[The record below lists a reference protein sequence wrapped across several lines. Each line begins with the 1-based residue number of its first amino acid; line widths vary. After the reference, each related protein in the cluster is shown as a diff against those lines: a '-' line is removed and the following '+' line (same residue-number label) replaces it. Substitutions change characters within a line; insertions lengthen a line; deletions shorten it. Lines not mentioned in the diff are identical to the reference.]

1 MHTALAGMFRRT
13 EWGIFSLITFA
24 SYVALR
30 RDFVS
35 QRPSYGTPHTLAI
48 AVCTGRDSA
57 LRRMTIDMSSG
68 VTPRYSAKET
78 SVGKPL
84 MLSKSLMYWV
94 LFSFFSLSSLA
105 LLSIIVLI
113 LKLQKFSVKK
123 KVPDRELF
131 GEARLTVCRN
141 MWKPLQVGRFIAFI
155 KGSEPGLVFVYEF

>member
-35 QRPSYGTPHTLAI
+35 QRSSYGTPHTLAI

-84 MLSKSLMYWV
+84 MLSKSLMYWG

-105 LLSIIVLI
+105 LLSMIVLI
-113 LKLQKFSVKK
+113 LKLAKFSVKK
-123 KVPDRELF
+123 KVLDRELS
-131 GEARLTVCRN
+131 GEACLTVCGN
-141 MWKPLQVGRFIAFI
+141 MWKSLQVN
-155 KGSEPGLVFVYEF
+155 GLYPFMRI